1 MLLPVYSGIAAG
13 SASSSKDL
21 VSSWTTK
28 MEALQPLAIG
38 VAHTSKWIA
47 EVATNG
53 ADTRI

>member
-1 MLLPVYSGIAAG
+1 VLLPVYSGIAAG